1 MHARR
6 ASSAHG
12 NVPRGEETLMKLW
25 LSFILGLIGPAMIV
39 YGKRDDNSLAMIIG
53 AVLLV
58 ASLFIM
64 F

>member
-1 MHARR
+1 
-6 ASSAHG
+6 
-12 NVPRGEETLMKLW
+12 MKFW
-25 LSFILGLIGPAMIV
+25 LSFMLGLIGPAMII
-39 YGKRDDNSLAMIIG
+39 YGKRDDNSMAMIIG

>member
-1 MHARR
+1 MRF
-6 ASSAHG
+6 
-12 NVPRGEETLMKLW
+12 W
-25 LSFILGLIGPAMIV
+25 LSFMLGLIGPAMII
-39 YGKRDDNSLAMIIG
+39 YGKRDDNTMAMILG

>member
-1 MHARR
+1 
-6 ASSAHG
+6 
-12 NVPRGEETLMKLW
+12 MKLW
-25 LSFILGLIGPAMIV
+25 LSFMLGLIGPAMII
-39 YGKRDDNSLAMIIG
+39 YGKRDDNSMAMIIG